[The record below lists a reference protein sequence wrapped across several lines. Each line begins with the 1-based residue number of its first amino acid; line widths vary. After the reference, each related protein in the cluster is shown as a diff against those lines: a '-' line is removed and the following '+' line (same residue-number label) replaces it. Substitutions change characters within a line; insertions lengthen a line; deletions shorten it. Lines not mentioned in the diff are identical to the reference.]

1 MGAMNRVVI
10 VASRESYR
18 TGDFL
23 AAAALLRAEAVVA
36 SDAPPPLAEAGQ
48 IAVDLD
54 DPPAAAAT
62 IANLVPQPDAV
73 IAIDD
78 QGAAVA
84 AEASR
89 LLGLAHNPRSAVAAT
104 RDKRL
109 MRRLLAEAGVDQP
122 SFRMA
127 QPGAVPKMAAE
138 LGYPVVVKPT
148 GLSASRGVI
157 KANGSAA
164 ASRAERRIRDILI
177 AAGRSR
183 DEALLVEEYVPG
195 SEVAVE
201 GLLVDGRLEVMAF
214 IDKPDPL
221 EGPFFEETL
230 LITPSRLPPETQDAV
245 VGLVDAARKALGL
258 RTGPIHAEVRIP
270 PDGSPRLI
278 ELAARPIGGL
288 CGRAFTFGLLNES
301 LEVML
306 LRSALG
312 LSTIDTTPARPA
324 SGVLMLPIP
333 ATGILNGV
341 GGLDEAKAMVGV
353 DDVSITIAYG
363 RRVTA
368 LPEADR
374 YLGFVFASGRSP
386 KAVEDTLREASSVL
400 SVTIDG
406 EAMQPAVT
414 APDRP

>member
-1 MGAMNRVVI
+1 
-10 VASRESYR
+10 
-18 TGDFL
+18 
-23 AAAALLRAEAVVA
+23 
-36 SDAPPPLAEAGQ
+36 
-48 IAVDLD
+48 
-54 DPPAAAAT
+54 
-62 IANLVPQPDAV
+62 
-73 IAIDD
+73 
-78 QGAAVA
+78 
-84 AEASR
+84 
-89 LLGLAHNPRSAVAAT
+89 
-104 RDKRL
+104 
-109 MRRLLAEAGVDQP
+109 
-122 SFRMA
+122 MA

-138 LGYPVVVKPT
+138 LGYPVVLKPT

-164 ASRAERRIRDILI
+164 ASRAERRIRDILS

-301 LEVML
+301 LEIML

>member
-1 MGAMNRVVI
+1 MNRVVI
-10 VASRESYR
+10 VASSESYR

-36 SDAPPPLAEAGQ
+36 SDAPPPFGEVGQ
-48 IAVDLD
+48 IAVDLN
-54 DPPAAAAT
+54 DPPAAAAA

-78 QGAAVA
+78 QGTAVA

-89 LLGLAHNPRSAVAAT
+89 LLGLAHNPPSAVGAT
-104 RDKRL
+104 RDKQL

-127 QPGAVPKMAAE
+127 QPGEVPEMAAE

-157 KANGSAA
+157 KADGPAA

-183 DEALLVEEYVPG
+183 DEALLVEEYIPG

-201 GLLVDGRLEVMAF
+201 GLLVDDRLEVLAF

-230 LITPSRLPPETQDAV
+230 LITPSRLLSETQDTV

-258 RTGPIHAEVRIP
+258 RSGPVHAEVRIP
-270 PDGSPRLI
+270 PNGSPKLI

-288 CGRAFTFGLLNES
+288 CGRALTFGLLNES

-333 ATGILNGV
+333 ATGILDGV
-341 GGLDEAKAMVGV
+341 GGLEEAKAMVGV

-363 RRVTA
+363 RRVMA

-374 YLGFVFASGRSP
+374 YLGFVFASGHSP
-386 KAVEDTLREASSVL
+386 KAVEDTLREASSLL

-406 EAMQPAVT
+406 EAMKPAVT
-414 APDRP
+414 APDHS